1 MGKSGSTPER
11 GMSSK
16 SDNDGRRAAV
26 EGQHEHTV
34 DSKGRVSL
42 PADFRGELHLE
53 EGSELI
59 VTRHLNERCLL
70 VYWPDAW
77 TDLKEQISSAPPRL
91 ASALRRVV
99 CGAARRV
106 RVDRL
111 GRIQVPHTFRRYA
124 ELEGKCFLMG
134 QGRVIECWSMS
145 VWDAT
150 HGPDVYAEY
159 DLSEFNL

>member
-1 MGKSGSTPER
+1 MTTDVSG
-11 GMSSK
+11 
-16 SDNDGRRAAV
+16 RATGVTV

-34 DSKGRVSL
+34 DGKGRVSI
-42 PADFRGELHLE
+42 PSEFRLALGLD
-53 EGSELI
+53 EGAELI

-70 VYWPDAW
+70 VYWPAAWDA
-77 TDLKEQISSAPPRL
+77 LKAQIADAPPKQ

-106 RVDRL
+106 RLDRL
-111 GRIQVPHTFRRYA
+111 GRIQIPHTFRTYA

-134 QGRVIECWSMS
+134 QGHLVEIWSMS
-145 VWDAT
+145 MWDMT
-150 HGPDVYAEY
+150 HGPEAYTEF

>member
-1 MGKSGSTPER
+1 
-11 GMSSK
+11 MSSI
-16 SDNDGRRAAV
+16 SDNDGMRAAV

-42 PADFRGELHLE
+42 PAEFRSELNLE

-70 VYWPDAW
+70 VYWPEAW
-77 TDLKEQISSAPPRL
+77 TALKEQIDSAPAKL

-106 RVDRL
+106 R
-111 GRIQVPHTFRRYA
+111 
-124 ELEGKCFLMG
+124 
-134 QGRVIECWSMS
+134 
-145 VWDAT
+145 
-150 HGPDVYAEY
+150 
-159 DLSEFNL
+159 

>member
-1 MGKSGSTPER
+1 
-11 GMSSK
+11 MSQS
-16 SDNDGRRAAV
+16 SEMDTTGVTV

-34 DSKGRVSL
+34 DVKGRVSI
-42 PADFRGELHLE
+42 PSDFRTSLLLE
-53 EGSELI
+53 EGAELI

-70 VYWPDAW
+70 VYWPEAW
-77 TDLKEQISSAPPRL
+77 DELKAQIENAPSRL

-106 RVDRL
+106 RLDRL
-111 GRIQVPHTFRRYA
+111 GRIQIPHTFRNYA

-145 VWDAT
+145 MWEMT
-150 HGPDVYAEY
+150 HGPEVYDDF